1 VKRCTYLLPIHLSI
15 LREAEAAE
23 LWNYL
28 SYSTFYWY
36 LIWMEGGKI
45 AASASSRQ

>member
-1 VKRCTYLLPIHLSI
+1 VKRCTYLLPIRRSI
-15 LREAEAAE
+15 LREVEAAD
-23 LWNYL
+23 LRSYL

-36 LIWMEGGKI
+36 LASMEGGKI